1 MKCLDLTLP
10 TPEENLACDE
20 ALLEQCEAQGG
31 PEVLRFW
38 ESPSYFVVLGYGNKV
53 ATEVDQ
59 EACRLRGVRVL
70 RRVSGGG
77 TVVQGSGCL
86 NYGVVLRV
94 ARDGEL
100 QTIRGA
106 NQHILLRQRQA
117 LEQALGNPVTVC
129 GDTDLV
135 CGGMKFSGNAQRR
148 GRTCLLFHGTILL
161 QFDLSLIE
169 RLLPF
174 PSKQPAYR
182 QGRAHS
188 AFVENVSAPSDA
200 VKQAIRRAWDAHE
213 PLECAPLERIT
224 RLVREKYS
232 QESWNLKF

>member
-1 MKCLDLTLP
+1 MKCLDLTLS

-20 ALLEQCEAQGG
+20 ALLEQCEAEGG
-31 PEVLRFW
+31 PEVLCFW
-38 ESPSYFVVLGYGNKV
+38 ESPAYFVVLGYANKV

-59 EACRLRGVRVL
+59 EACRLWGIPVL

-77 TVVQGSGCL
+77 TVVQGPGCL

-100 QTIRGA
+100 QTIRGT
-106 NQHILLRQRQA
+106 NQHILSLQQRA
-117 LEQALGNPVTVC
+117 LEQALGRPVAVC

-148 GRTCLLFHGTILL
+148 RRACLLFHGTLLL
-161 QFDLSLIE
+161 QFNLSLIE

-174 PSKQPAYR
+174 PTKQPAYR

-188 AFVENVSAPSDA
+188 SFVANVFASADA
-200 VKQAIRRAWDAHE
+200 VKQAIREAWDACE
-213 PLECAPLERIT
+213 PLECAPLDRIE